1 MEISELELEIT
12 GYGEPR
18 KREKEK
24 EGKRERDQ
32 ANSRASEFSLGGKLI
47 STLSK
52 AAAVLNGCEI

>member
-18 KREKEK
+18 KREKE
-24 EGKRERDQ
+24 RERDQ
-32 ANSRASEFSLGGKLI
+32 ANSRASEFSLGEKLI